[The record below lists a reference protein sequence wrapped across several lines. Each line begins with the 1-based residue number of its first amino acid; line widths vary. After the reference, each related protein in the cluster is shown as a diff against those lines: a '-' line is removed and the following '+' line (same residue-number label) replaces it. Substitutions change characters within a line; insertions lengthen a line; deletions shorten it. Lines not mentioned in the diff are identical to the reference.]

1 MSKDY
6 IWWYRI
12 QTVLLLTTGT
22 MLLMWLGEQITERG
36 IGNGVS
42 LIITIGIVAS
52 LPAAVGQLKEM
63 FWPGAGIEPPITW
76 SGGGVDGGDDCAGH
90 RGCDCCHAG
99 PAEDSGAIRPTCGG
113 PQNLCRSILLHAFAR
128 QLRGRDAGDFCFGHP
143 DVSAENFLE

>member
-1 MSKDY
+1 MALSWENPQSLFGSGWTYGDLVSKDY

-52 LPAAVGQLKEM
+52 MPAGSRV
-63 FWPGAGIEPPITW
+63 
-76 SGGGVDGGDDCAGH
+76 
-90 RGCDCCHAG
+90 R
-99 PAEDSGAIRPTCGG
+99 
-113 PQNLCRSILLHAFAR
+113 
-128 QLRGRDAGDFCFGHP
+128 
-143 DVSAENFLE
+143 